1 MPLSLA
7 DPTPLSL
14 TWQGQG
20 HPIVLL
26 HGWGMNAA
34 VFAPF
39 ADLLAEQGFRVG
51 LLDLPGFG
59 LSPPLS
65 DGLTVAGLAAAV
77 IQTLDD
83 QLSAPCT
90 LLGWSMGGLVA
101 TEVARHQPAQVSQ
114 LVTVA
119 SSPCFEQR
127 PQWPGIKPEVL
138 AGFAAALELDFDGTL
153 DRFVA
158 LQAMGSRSAR
168 QDTRLI
174 REALSKAQRPHE
186 AALRQGLAV
195 LQQVD
200 QRASLPQVCLP
211 WLRLYGRLDALVPAS
226 GVPLVDA
233 LAPQSVSVVLPK
245 AAHAP
250 FISHPQ
256 ETLAALK
263 QFHC

>member
-1 MPLSLA
+1 
-7 DPTPLSL
+7 
-14 TWQGQG
+14 
-20 HPIVLL
+20 
-26 HGWGMNAA
+26 MNAA

-39 ADLLAEQGFRVG
+39 AELLAEQGFRVG

-59 LSPPLS
+59 DSAPLR
-65 DGLTVAGLAAAV
+65 DGLTVAGMAAAV
-77 IQTLDD
+77 THTLND

-101 TEVARHQPAQVSQ
+101 TEVARQQQARVSH
-114 LVTVA
+114 LVTLA

-153 DRFVA
+153 ERFVA

-174 REALSKAQRPHE
+174 REALSKAQRPDE

-195 LQQVD
+195 LQQAD
-200 QRASLPQVCLP
+200 QRSLLAQLPTP

-226 GVPLVDA
+226 GIQLVDA
-233 LAPQSVSVVLPK
+233 LAPESVSVILPK

-256 ETLAALK
+256 ETLAALQ
-263 QFHC
+263 QFHR